1 MISTLIT
8 TALLLQVP
16 PPTSLKIQVDG
27 EGYLRFLRDGRTVYA
42 KDAELVLRNGVLS
55 HVSGPSLLPNVRYS
69 GDIQNIEVALDGEIR
84 VITNGTS
91 KTLGRIVLATF
102 ADDVRPI
109 PSSGFY
115 VAADRP
121 SLGNPGEGALGVIRS
136 NSSVVKVTNSTVIE
150 KKTESPTKPV
160 AEPPKNPVASGVGA
174 PSDEFIQ
181 KGGVQ
186 IVLNDLTEVDTDNF
200 HLGEIAT
207 IYAKPEIIR
216 QLSLVEISSTPPFGA
231 KRIIDRS
238 VLTARIRAAGLDP
251 SKYVI
256 TGSSQ
261 ATITRPGQKIEQ
273 EQFLAAALNA
283 ATERFGAQVEPVL
296 KAPVPALSAPNGEL
310 SLVAERITQSGSVV
324 TVVVAAFV
332 DGKRINSRTLNLV
345 AAKSATKTFKVGD
358 TVNVRVRSGAIVV
371 EATGK
376 VKSIDSIGGTV
387 TVHLETGAVRTG
399 IVGSDGYVEVMA

>member
-16 PPTSLKIQVDG
+16 VPTSLKIHVDG

-55 HVSGPSLLPNVRYS
+55 HASGPSLLPNVRFG
-69 GDIQNIEVALDGEIR
+69 GDISNLEIALDGEIK
-84 VITNGTS
+84 VIANGTS

-102 ADDVRPI
+102 ADDIRPI
-109 PSSGFY
+109 PSNGFY

-121 SLGNPGEGALGVIRS
+121 SLGNPGEGAVGVIRS
-136 NSSVVKVTNSTVIE
+136 NSSVVKVTSSTIVE
-150 KKTESPTKPV
+150 KKVEAPTKPV
-160 AEPPKNPVASGVGA
+160 AEPPKNPVANGIGA
-174 PSDEFIQ
+174 PSAEFIQ
-181 KGGVQ
+181 QGGVQ
-186 IVLNDLTEVDTDNF
+186 IVLNDLTEVDSDSF
-200 HLGEIAT
+200 SLGEIAT
-207 IYAKPEIIR
+207 IYAKPEILK
-216 QLSLVEISSTPPFGA
+216 QLVLVEISKTPPFGA
-231 KRIIDRS
+231 KRVIDRS
-238 VLTARIRAAGLDP
+238 ILTARIRAAGLDP

-273 EQFLAAALNA
+273 EQFLEAALAAAV
-283 ATERFGAQVEPVL
+283 ERFGAKVEPVL
-296 KAPVPALSAPNGEL
+296 KTPVPPLSAPSGEL

-324 TVVVAAFV
+324 SVVVAAFV
-332 DGKRINSRTLNLV
+332 DGKRINSRTLNLI
-345 AAKSATKTFKVGD
+345 AAKSEARTFKVGD

-376 VKSIDSIGGTV
+376 VKSVDSIGGTV